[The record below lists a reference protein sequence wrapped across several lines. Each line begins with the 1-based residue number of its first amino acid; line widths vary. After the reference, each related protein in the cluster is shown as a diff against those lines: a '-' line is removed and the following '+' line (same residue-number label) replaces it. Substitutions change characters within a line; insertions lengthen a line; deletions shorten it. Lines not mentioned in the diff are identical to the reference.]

1 LVRCQARPVRCHQ
14 RSEEG
19 NEAKKAEQLC
29 LHAVMP
35 LRLLFVVLAVLFAQ
49 SALAQQFYRWED
61 QKGRWHYS
69 DFPPSGV
76 TAEKLEIGDTPQT
89 LELQPSVSSTGEQKK
104 AEHSSDHST
113 QAASDVDPLGSAP
126 RYLLVFPPF
135 DPGKPL
141 SEWIPVESFD
151 SAAECFRAL
160 QFGVSIVESTDFP
173 RDTRASVNFG
183 TLNSR
188 CISLAEFKPLKEANV
203 IVAVTILGSDPGGFS
218 TWVLYGRVFNGGR
231 TTARNVVVRYR
242 AQDARGIIYANGE
255 ILPAPQDIPP
265 LTFADYRGQIVG
277 SAGGSDRWVETEAKW
292 SKD

>member
-1 LVRCQARPVRCHQ
+1 MPI
-14 RSEEG
+14 
-19 NEAKKAEQLC
+19 QL
-29 LHAVMP
+29 P
-35 LRLLFVVLAVLFAQ
+35 FVVLVVLFAQ
-49 SALAQQFYRWED
+49 SALAQQFYKWKD
-61 QKGRWHYS
+61 QKGEWHYS

-89 LELQPSVSSTGEQKK
+89 LEVQPSVSSTGEQTK
-104 AEHSSDHST
+104 AEQSSDHST

-160 QFGVSIVESTDFP
+160 LIAGSVVQNTERADFVDF
-173 RDTRASVNFG
+173 RR
-183 TLNSR
+183 LNSR
-188 CISLAEFKPLKEANV
+188 CISLAEFKPSKEANV

-231 TTARNVVVRYR
+231 TTARNVAVRYR
-242 AQDARGIIYANGE
+242 AHDARGIIYANGE

-265 LTFADYRGQIVG
+265 LTFAEYRGEIVG

>member
-1 LVRCQARPVRCHQ
+1 MPI
-14 RSEEG
+14 
-19 NEAKKAEQLC
+19 QL
-29 LHAVMP
+29 P
-35 LRLLFVVLAVLFAQ
+35 FVVLVVLFAQ
-49 SALAQQFYRWED
+49 SALAQQFYKWKD
-61 QKGRWHYS
+61 QKGEWHYS

-89 LELQPSVSSTGEQKK
+89 LEVQPSVSSTGEQTK
-104 AEHSSDHST
+104 AEQSSDHST

-160 QFGVSIVESTDFP
+160 LIAGSVVQNTERADFVDF
-173 RDTRASVNFG
+173 RR
-183 TLNSR
+183 LNSR
-188 CISLAEFKPLKEANV
+188 CISLAEFKPSKEANV

-231 TTARNVVVRYR
+231 TTARNVAVRYR
-242 AQDARGIIYANGE
+242 AHDARGIIYANGE
-255 ILPAPQDIPP
+255 ILPAPENIPP
-265 LTFADYRGQIVG
+265 LTFAEYRGEIVG

>member
-1 LVRCQARPVRCHQ
+1 MSKQ
-14 RSEEG
+14 
-19 NEAKKAEQLC
+19 
-29 LHAVMP
+29 
-35 LRLLFVVLAVLFAQ
+35 LLFVVLAVLFAQ
-49 SALAQQFYRWED
+49 SALAQQFYKWKDE
-61 QKGRWHYS
+61 KGQWYYS

-76 TAEKLEIGDTPQT
+76 TAEKLGTGDTPQT
-89 LELQPSVSSTGEQKK
+89 LEVQPSVSSTGEQRKT
-104 AEHSSDHST
+104 EDSSGRLI
-113 QAASDVDPLGSAP
+113 QGALDVDPLGSTP

-135 DPGKPL
+135 DPGKPP
-141 SEWIPVESFD
+141 SEWIPVQSFN

-203 IVAVTILGSDPGGFS
+203 IVAVTSVGSDPGGFS
-218 TWVLYGRVFNGGR
+218 TWVLYGRVFNGGQ
-231 TTARNVVVRYR
+231 TTAQKVVVRYQVR
-242 AQDARGIIYANGE
+242 DARGIIYANGE
-255 ILPAPQDIPP
+255 ILPAPQNIPP
-265 LTFADYRGQIVG
+265 LTFAEYRGQIVG